1 MSTSGAAASN
11 RKAEPTPAQGPIV
24 RGQGR
29 RQPLMIALRVLVGGG
44 LIVSAVIHFQ
54 LAPGFQ
60 QAAPSGI
67 GGGNLFRIQAVVAIL
82 AAAYVLIRGSRAAYA
97 LAAVVALSALAA
109 VVLYRYVQVPPIGPI
124 PSMYEPVW
132 YAKKT
137 LTAVAEAIAGT
148 LAVVGYVR
156 LHRRGSTR

>member
-1 MSTSGAAASN
+1 MSTPGAAAGN
-11 RKAEPTPAQGPIV
+11 RKAESTPGQGPDA
-24 RGQGR
+24 GGEGR
-29 RQPLMIALRVLVGGG
+29 NQLLMIALRVLVGGG

-60 QAAPSGI
+60 QAAPGGI

-109 VVLYRYVQVPPIGPI
+109 VVLYRYVQVPAIGPI

-148 LAVVGYVR
+148 LAVVGYVL
-156 LHRRGSTR
+156 LHRSRSTR

>member
-11 RKAEPTPAQGPIV
+11 RKAEPTPGQGPDA
-24 RGQGR
+24 GGEGR
-29 RQPLMIALRVLVGGG
+29 NHLLMIALRVLVGGG

-60 QAAPSGI
+60 QAAPTGI

-109 VVLYRYVQVPPIGPI
+109 VVLYRYVQIPAIGPI

-148 LAVVGYVR
+148 LAAVGYVLR
-156 LHRRGSTR
+156 HRSSR

>member
-1 MSTSGAAASN
+1 
-11 RKAEPTPAQGPIV
+11 
-24 RGQGR
+24 
-29 RQPLMIALRVLVGGG
+29 MIALRVLVAVG

-60 QAAPSGI
+60 QAAPTGI
-67 GGGNLFRIQAVVAIL
+67 GGGNLFRIQAVVAVL

-109 VVLYRYVQVPPIGPI
+109 VVLYRYVQVPAIGPI

-137 LTAVAEAIAGT
+137 LTAVAEAVAGT
-148 LAVVGYVR
+148 LAVAGYVL
-156 LHRRGSTR
+156 LHRRTR

>member
-1 MSTSGAAASN
+1 MSTSGAAAGN
-11 RKAEPTPAQGPIV
+11 RKAQPPPRQGPDAGGEA
-24 RGQGR
+24 RNR
-29 RQPLMIALRVLVGGG
+29 LLMIALRVLVAVG

-60 QAAPSGI
+60 QAAPTGI
-67 GGGNLFRIQAVVAIL
+67 GGGNLFRIQAVVAVL

-109 VVLYRYVQVPPIGPI
+109 VVLYRYVQVPAIGPI

-137 LTAVAEAIAGT
+137 LTAVAEAVAGT
-148 LAVVGYVR
+148 LAVAGYVL
-156 LHRRGSTR
+156 LHRRTR